1 MKHPQV
7 PHIAVLNSYPYLLQ
21 LGDLCLNL
29 LRPSR
34 LSCGDL
40 YGVVQGGRGGAGTG
54 ASGLL
59 RYANR
64 RHLQPRPDL

>member
-1 MKHPQV
+1 MKHTQV

-64 RHLQPRPDL
+64 RHLQPRPNL